1 MGPTRKY
8 STVISCF
15 NFALT
20 GLFFNNG
27 YCLSLPSLILISSY
41 HSSLTITHL
50 YDFQFYFVSWTI
62 LSIHFLMKIAIS
74 SFYDTMGEDEG
85 QMRHE
90 PPEEVEQVRFLNF
103 FRLIQNIF
111 PCLCE
116 NSTYLKVEFLQN
128 IGLLLSNFRT

>member
-1 MGPTRKY
+1 
-8 STVISCF
+8 
-15 NFALT
+15 
-20 GLFFNNG
+20 
-27 YCLSLPSLILISSY
+27 
-41 HSSLTITHL
+41 
-50 YDFQFYFVSWTI
+50 
-62 LSIHFLMKIAIS
+62 MKIAIS